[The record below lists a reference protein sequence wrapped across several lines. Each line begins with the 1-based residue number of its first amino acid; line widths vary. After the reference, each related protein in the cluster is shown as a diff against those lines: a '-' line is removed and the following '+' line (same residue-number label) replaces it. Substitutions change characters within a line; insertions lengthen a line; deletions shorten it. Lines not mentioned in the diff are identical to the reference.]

1 MAGGDI
7 RLGESMTTD
16 AKPKKEIRI
25 IAKTETIEMIDTGFF
40 GLQRKRKTHEERF
53 SGRLTEAQ
61 LEQFREF
68 LRSN

>member
-1 MAGGDI
+1 M
-7 RLGESMTTD
+7 GESLTTE

-25 IAKTETIEMIDTGFF
+25 IAKVETVEMIDIGFL

-53 SGRLTEAQ
+53 AGKLTEAQ
-61 LEQFREF
+61 LEQFQEF